1 MIVRTTGR
9 PRSLEADEAILDAAT
24 GLFIELGYDGL
35 TVEGVAARA
44 GVGKT
49 TIYRRYPSKPD
60 LVMAAAERMCAQ
72 KGPVADT
79 GSLRG
84 DLLATA
90 KSYRRLLT
98 STDAGRAIPAT
109 VAAAARNEEL
119 SRAHR
124 EFIARRRAT
133 SATIVHRAIDRG
145 EVPADVDVDL
155 VVDLVSAPLFYRVL
169 VSGDP
174 VDDAFIERLVSTVLR
189 AAIASSGEGA

>member
-9 PRSLEADEAILDAAT
+9 PRSLEADEAILDSAI

-44 GVGKT
+44 GVGKS

-60 LVMAAAERMCAQ
+60 LIMAAAERMCAQ

-79 GSLRG
+79 GTLRG

-90 KSYRRLLT
+90 QSYRRLLT

-109 VAAAARNEEL
+109 VAAAARNVEL

-133 SATIVHRAIDRG
+133 SASIVHRAIDRG

-174 VDDAFIERLVSTVLR
+174 VDDAYIERLVSTVLR
-189 AAIASSGEGA
+189 AVTEPAAIS